1 MRGGRDTCASGT
13 ISRWGRIAPDHEPRV
28 GRHRI
33 RVVDVLSLIDDGM
46 PDAEI
51 LALLPVLERH
61 DLRAAE
67 FYAECLAR

>member
-1 MRGGRDTCASGT
+1 MTNPSPALLDP
-13 ISRWGRIAPDHEPRV
+13 IAPDHEPRL

-33 RVVDVLSLIDDGM
+33 RVVDVLSLIDDGV

-51 LALLPVLERH
+51 LALLQGLERG

-67 FYAECLAR
+67 FYAGCMAR